1 MGGSVALPSAFARI
15 LGRAA
20 LLCVL
25 LCALA
30 APAAL
35 ADTQRVS
42 GRADPDAHGVQARRQ
57 ALESAFVEAVM
68 LECRRLLPAPLP
80 EARQNALRQHLA
92 PRAVGYV
99 VSYQEVSHPQEQ
111 TEEPAVQAQQAGH
124 SAASGELTLDV
135 DVNAKTLRADLV
147 RLGLF
152 AGIGRTRP
160 CKVGFGQGVSERDFR
175 ALDGLSV
182 LLGLN
187 RASQAPLEV
196 TLERLPQGYYKAVL
210 RGEGQSLAADAGS
223 LPDLWLAVWGRFY
236 GGLESQSAVQSAAGP
251 GLAARGFASVDGV
264 HEFSR
269 VLTGWDDAVQG
280 AVLQTVELGNGE
292 IVARWTLRVV
302 NQARLDAHLREYLPG
317 RGFTVSQGGLA
328 QQSEPPAGRQ
338 PK

>member
-1 MGGSVALPSAFARI
+1 VTSRSSCLRI
-15 LGRAA
+15 AGLAA
-20 LLCVL
+20 LSCAL
-25 LCALA
+25 LCALT

-42 GRADPDAHGVQARRQ
+42 GRSDSEAHGVQARRQ
-57 ALESAFVEAVM
+57 ALESAFVDAVM
-68 LECRRLLPAPLP
+68 QECRRLLPAPLP
-80 EARQNALRQHLA
+80 EARQNALRRHLA
-92 PRAVGYV
+92 PLAVGYV
-99 VSYQEVSHPQEQ
+99 VSYQEVARPQEPG
-111 TEEPAVQAQQAGH
+111 EEPAAQAQPAGH
-124 SAASGELTLDV
+124 PAAAGELTLDV
-135 DVNAKTLRADLV
+135 DVNGKALRADLV

-152 AGIGRTRP
+152 AGGGRTRAY
-160 CKVGFGQGVSERDFR
+160 KVSFGQGVTERDFR

-187 RASQAPLEV
+187 RASAGQAPLEV
-196 TLERLPQGYYKAVL
+196 NLERLPQGYYKAVL
-210 RGEGQSLAADAGS
+210 RGEGQSLAADASS
-223 LPDLWLAVWGRFY
+223 LSDLWLAVWGRFY

-251 GLAARGFASVDGV
+251 GVVARGFASVDGV

-269 VLTGWDDAVQG
+269 VLAGWDDAVQG

-328 QQSEPPAGRQ
+328 QQAETSAGRQ
-338 PK
+338 TK